1 MLNLLRRPALLP
13 GKAPRRVIVS
23 RRLSSTCLP
32 RVLSLP
38 HLPRPASL
46 LAGRDDLAMC
56 VGSVCDYDDRVDV
69 MRRSC
74 GGWLIGSL
82 TPRLSIAPL
91 LDTDGGEGSGCR
103 RCLLLSDFFCDA
115 RILWIA
121 LSAVAGAAS
130 PWYIVIVS

>member
-56 VGSVCDYDDRVDV
+56 VGSVCDYGWRANVV
-69 MRRSC
+69 PMSC
-74 GGWLIGSL
+74 DCGCLLLGSL
-82 TPRLSIAPL
+82 TPRLPIAPL
-91 LDTDGGEGSGCR
+91 LDTDGGEGSGAI
-103 RCLLLSDFFCDA
+103 D
-115 RILWIA
+115 
-121 LSAVAGAAS
+121 
-130 PWYIVIVS
+130 VIVACFLGISTVCRSR